1 MESDVEASERN
12 FEIDHSLDGSSIDND
27 GFLDMI
33 REDQRQM
40 KEEEREEKTPANRKQ
55 EYLMVNRS
63 RVEVTLLQTQS
74 GKETVTFTNP
84 TSHAIK
90 MRFNECPF
98 PIQSDK
104 SLNYVL
110 AEQL

>member
-1 MESDVEASERN
+1 
-12 FEIDHSLDGSSIDND
+12 
-27 GFLDMI
+27 
-33 REDQRQM
+33 
-40 KEEEREEKTPANRKQ
+40 
-55 EYLMVNRS
+55 MVNRS

-84 TSHAIK
+84 TSHAIR